1 MRNTC
6 FQRLLKHSL
15 FSCFAGFALAA
26 AAQTT
31 NDMGWENYF
40 GLHKVTADDDWT
52 RHFRVGAVV
61 GLNISASFNEQGLF
75 KLSGNNAAN
84 GIYDN
89 GNYVREDQTG
99 NAGGYTSYWGYNNA
113 SQYNP
118 SAQTLSMPSTS
129 SYSMADSSKDNVS
142 PFVGFDMVYG
152 DNLWYWRHIRIGWEL
167 GFDLLPFTITDHQP
181 LVATV
186 KQTIYSFNTGGIV
199 MPSAPYQGGSSGQGP
214 LLPAAPASP
223 AGQALSTGT
232 VTGTRKLDAALY
244 AIKLGPSFYWDW
256 CDHLSMSLGAG
267 PAVGVVSVDYKYDET
282 ITTASSSA
290 RNSGSFGTTDVVF
303 GGYVS
308 ATLLFHFKDNGR
320 NADIYLGAQYMPM
333 GDAAI
338 SGGGR
343 EGQLN
348 LNGQAYFSIGMNWP
362 F

>member
-1 MRNTC
+1 MRD
-6 FQRLLKHSL
+6 LHSHKL
-15 FSCFAGFALAA
+15 FERCLSACFAGFALAA

-31 NDMGWENYF
+31 NDAGLENYF

-61 GLNISASFNEQGLF
+61 GLNISGSFNEHGLF
-75 KLSGNNAAN
+75 NLSGNNAVS
-84 GIYDN
+84 GIYDD
-89 GNYVREDQTG
+89 GYVREDQTG
-99 NAGGYTSYWGYNNA
+99 NAGGYTSFWGYNNA
-113 SQYNP
+113 SQYNAA
-118 SAQTLSMPSTS
+118 AQPLSMHSTS
-129 SYSMADSSKDNVS
+129 SYSVAGSSKDDAS

-152 DNLWYWRHIRIGWEL
+152 DNLWYWRHVRIGWEL
-167 GFDLLPFTITDHQP
+167 GFDLLPFTITDNQP

-186 KQTIYSFNTGGIV
+186 NQTIYSFNTGRIV

-214 LLPAAPASP
+214 LLPATPASS
-223 AGQALSTGT
+223 ASQTLSTGT
-232 VTGTRKLDAALY
+232 VTGTRKLDATLY

-256 CDHLSMSLGAG
+256 CDHLGMSLGAG
-267 PAVGVVSVDYKYDET
+267 PAVGVVSVDYKYDEI
-282 ITTASSSA
+282 ITTANSSA

-333 GDAAI
+333 ADAAI